1 MVRCPSCVKNILEWI
16 WYRNTDWRKLRM
28 NKIFDVKA
36 IWEYLPKILEGLP
49 VTLGLTVVAMVL
61 GVVLGFGMAI
71 ARIRKV
77 PVLSQ
82 FCSVYLSFVRGVP
95 LMVLLYLSYYGIP
108 ILLRAVNLEYGTDMN
123 VNMVPAFAFALVAFV
138 VQETAY
144 ESEIIRAAL
153 LSIDRKEIEAAK
165 SLGMTTL
172 QTMVR
177 VEIPQA
183 LVVAIPTF
191 GNQITS
197 LIKGTSL
204 AFMIAVVDI
213 MGKAKIIGGRTLRYF
228 EAYICTA
235 IIYWVCCII
244 IGFAFKWLEKKVN
257 YRERKEKKDD

>member
-1 MVRCPSCVKNILEWI
+1 
-16 WYRNTDWRKLRM
+16 M

-144 ESEIIRAAL
+144 ES
-153 LSIDRKEIEAAK
+153 
-165 SLGMTTL
+165 
-172 QTMVR
+172 
-177 VEIPQA
+177 
-183 LVVAIPTF
+183 
-191 GNQITS
+191 
-197 LIKGTSL
+197 
-204 AFMIAVVDI
+204 
-213 MGKAKIIGGRTLRYF
+213 
-228 EAYICTA
+228 
-235 IIYWVCCII
+235 
-244 IGFAFKWLEKKVN
+244 
-257 YRERKEKKDD
+257 

>member
-1 MVRCPSCVKNILEWI
+1 
-16 WYRNTDWRKLRM
+16 M

-165 SLGMTTL
+165 SL
-172 QTMVR
+172 
-177 VEIPQA
+177 
-183 LVVAIPTF
+183 
-191 GNQITS
+191 
-197 LIKGTSL
+197 
-204 AFMIAVVDI
+204 
-213 MGKAKIIGGRTLRYF
+213 
-228 EAYICTA
+228 
-235 IIYWVCCII
+235 
-244 IGFAFKWLEKKVN
+244 
-257 YRERKEKKDD
+257 

>member
-1 MVRCPSCVKNILEWI
+1 M
-16 WYRNTDWRKLRM
+16 
-28 NKIFDVKA
+28 
-36 IWEYLPKILEGLP
+36 
-49 VTLGLTVVAMVL
+49 TLGLTVVAMVL

-183 LVVAIPTF
+183 LV
-191 GNQITS
+191 GNSDVWKPDYVTDQ
-197 LIKGTSL
+197 G
-204 AFMIAVVDI
+204 DI
-213 MGKAKIIGGRTLRYF
+213 SGIYDSSCGHYGKS
-228 EAYICTA
+228 
-235 IIYWVCCII
+235 
-244 IGFAFKWLEKKVN
+244 
-257 YRERKEKKDD
+257 

>member
-1 MVRCPSCVKNILEWI
+1 MS
-16 WYRNTDWRKLRM
+16 
-28 NKIFDVKA
+28 KIFDVSA
-36 IWEYLPKILEGLP
+36 IWSYMPTILQGLP
-49 VTLGLTVVAMVL
+49 VTLGLTVISIIL
-61 GVVLGFGMAI
+61 GIVLGFGMAM
-71 ARIRKV
+71 ARIHKV
-77 PVLSQ
+77 PVISQ
-82 FCSVYLSFVRGVP
+82 FCSAYLSFVRGVP

-108 ILLRAVNLEYGTDMN
+108 VMLKIMYGTSASIN
-123 VNMVPAFAFALVAFV
+123 RIPAFAFALLAFV
-138 VQETAY
+138 IQETAY

-172 QTMVR
+172 QTVVR

-183 LVVAIPTF
+183 LVVAMPSF

-204 AFMIAVVDI
+204 AFMISVVDI

-235 IIYWVCCII
+235 IIYWACCILI
-244 IGFAFKWLEKKVN
+244 SIVFKYMEKKIN
-257 YRERKEKKDD
+257 YKQRKEKIDGRSKKLEKAV

>member
-1 MVRCPSCVKNILEWI
+1 
-16 WYRNTDWRKLRM
+16 M

-153 LSIDRKEIEAAK
+153 LSID
-165 SLGMTTL
+165 L
-172 QTMVR
+172 
-177 VEIPQA
+177 
-183 LVVAIPTF
+183 
-191 GNQITS
+191 S
-197 LIKGTSL
+197 LIH
-204 AFMIAVVDI
+204 I
-213 MGKAKIIGGRTLRYF
+213 
-228 EAYICTA
+228 
-235 IIYWVCCII
+235 
-244 IGFAFKWLEKKVN
+244 
-257 YRERKEKKDD
+257 